1 MLTGMLNF
9 YFSCVRGNVPVPNIA
24 AETAAMLDDVS
35 HQAEF
40 LSKQASKQ
48 ATCQYSEFRPD
59 FLFFSAIFGEVP
71 FCLDCRNNNH
81 KNFQSNTAT
90 VAMYPVEVFV
100 FCKNKQPQVSA

>member
-1 MLTGMLNF
+1 MLAGIQNF
-9 YFSCVRGNVPVPNIA
+9 YLSCVRGNVPVLNIA
-24 AETAAMLDDVS
+24 AVPAAMLDDVS

-48 ATCQYSEFRPD
+48 AICQYSEFRSD
-59 FLFFSAIFGEVP
+59 FLLFSAIFGEVP
-71 FCLDCRNNNH
+71 FCLDCRNNH

-90 VAMYPVEVFV
+90 AAMYPVEVFV